1 MIENVNTSNKYKD
14 YLNQNLII
22 LILVLVTVY
31 SCSKP
36 TELQQDFNCNTINLG
51 KSSVI
56 QDFQKKFAVTIPDT
70 WSKKMFYNEYQT
82 SLMAADSLK
91 PLKESFILD
100 ISLNNGDLKVDETI
114 KNTIIRNI
122 ISKEHL
128 RINKFKIGKFH
139 SKPSVWLL
147 AEGTR
152 NEMPFHLFKLLSKRD
167 ANTYY
172 QIETQIYG
180 DSLVNERV
188 CKAISLIE
196 TLTDLNK
203 K

>member
-1 MIENVNTSNKYKD
+1 MKF
-14 YLNQNLII
+14 LIAI
-22 LILVLVTVY
+22 FITITLV

-36 TELQQDFNCNTINLG
+36 TELQQDFNCESVSLG
-51 KSSVI
+51 KSTVM
-56 QDFQKKFAVTIPDT
+56 QDFQKKFEVDVPNT

-82 SLMAADSLK
+82 SLMVADSLI

-100 ISLNNGDLKVDETI
+100 ISLNNGNLKIDDNI
-114 KNTIIRNI
+114 KNSVIRNI

-128 RINKFKIGKFH
+128 RINKFNIGKFH
-139 SKPSVWLL
+139 NKPSVWLL

-152 NEMPFHLFKLLSKRD
+152 NGMNYHLFKLLSKRD
-167 ANTYY
+167 DKTYY

-180 DSLVNERV
+180 DSLVNQRV

-196 TLTDLNK
+196 TLVDIPNQ
-203 K
+203 